1 MKKHGIFGFALAL
14 FLIHSVNSCG
24 AGIGGGGVIT
34 NPSLQM
40 TFHPPTPWT
49 YPDTDALTTL
59 AYFPGQS
66 LTQTEAQLRANGDIN
81 SAVLAGLQTLQLP
94 TTGITITPSY
104 TPPLVKDCA
113 KIQGGATTTGGTFGY
128 EEGGAITQMIT
139 VASTL
144 QLTPQ
149 FCISRDYTGGVATN
163 IPTRIPFIQQAS
175 VKIDGLTMSEY
186 QLTLLA
192 AKVSQY
198 LMLNSKVDFTEEIT
212 VN

>member
-1 MKKHGIFGFALAL
+1 MISPK
-14 FLIHSVNSCG
+14 VYCCG
-24 AGIGGGGVIT
+24 AGAGGGGIIT

-49 YPDTDALTTL
+49 YPEANALTTL

-81 SAVLAGLQTLQLP
+81 SAVLAGLQTLQYP
-94 TTGITITPSY
+94 TTGVTITPAY
-104 TPPLVKDCA
+104 TPPMVKDCD
-113 KIQGGATTTGGTFGY
+113 KVTGTTPTQGGTYGY
-128 EEGGAITQMIT
+128 EEGGAITQLIT

-144 QLTPQ
+144 ALQPAQ
-149 FCISRDYTGGVATN
+149 CISRDYTGGSATN

-175 VKIDGLTMSEY
+175 VKIDGITMSEY